1 MKNDSSNSGQQIPD
15 QKAKRGK
22 RVSSPEAASRPK
34 SGLFSWFGRMRRSKF
49 GENYLNHGPLTRL
62 SIRKQFLIPFI
73 TAIVII
79 GLAGGLFSYFYG
91 ANVTENQLR
100 RSTMAQLKATNQN
113 FETYFSDAQSV
124 VGQFSGSQLLNHPV
138 KNQDQ
143 INRSF
148 QDVISTNTKY
158 QALTYA
164 MPDKKIIRAPLY
176 FFDKSYDPTKQSW
189 YTTGA
194 NGAGKAGWT
203 DPYLDNVTKEY
214 VVSVT
219 KAVMGSGN
227 SQIKGV
233 LKLDLFIQSI
243 VNEVNNTRFGKTGY
257 AFLLD
262 PSGTYIT
269 APKNKLIGTSLAK
282 QPFYQKL
289 ITMGKSGSF
298 YGKINGQDKLI
309 CFQRNATTG
318 WILIGAIDRSEISG
332 QANLITLPSAV
343 TVLLIL
349 LIAIFVTTF
358 LLRGVV
364 SRIRTIQRAARKV
377 EQGDLT
383 VSLPVIGK
391 DELSE
396 LTTSINTMAKAN
408 RAAFQKMTE
417 VTQRVA
423 GASQTLVASAEEN
436 VASTN
441 EISATVQEIAAGATS
456 QSTALDE
463 NRNSLESLVTQI
475 RKMDENSKGVLT
487 GANQMS
493 TTSKGGEKA
502 MSHLFTQSKAAAET
516 TGKIIEAVNNLE
528 KQTKNINQIID
539 VLDSIARRTNLLSL
553 NASIE
558 AAHAGEQG
566 KGFAVVASEIRKLAR
581 QTNESLQQVT
591 QTIASMIKETT
602 NAVTLCKQTTES
614 VKAQGEAV
622 EATNNAFKQ
631 IETTIEENVKGIR
644 SIVESIRL
652 TQEHTGQ
659 ISQGMQTIASTSEET
674 AASTEEVSASVEEQ
688 TAAMEELNKL
698 AGDLDQQA
706 QLMRDAISRYKI

>member
-1 MKNDSSNSGQQIPD
+1 MKSDSSKSEQQIPD
-15 QKAKRGK
+15 QAAKPGK
-22 RVSSPEAASRPK
+22 KNTKR
-34 SGLFSWFGRMRRSKF
+34 SGHALFSWFGKVSGGGFREKF
-49 GENYLNHGPLTRL
+49 LLHGPLTHL
-62 SIRKQFLIPFI
+62 SIRKQFLIPFV

-91 ANVTENQLR
+91 ARVTEDQLR
-100 RSTMAQLKATNQN
+100 QSTMAQLKATNQN

-124 VGQFSGSQLLNHPV
+124 VGQFAGSQLLNDPV

-143 INRSF
+143 INKSF

-164 MPDKKIIRAPLY
+164 TPDKQIIRAPLY

-189 YTTGA
+189 YTTGTNA
-194 NGAGKAGWT
+194 AGKSAWT
-203 DPYLDNVTKEY
+203 DPYLDSVTKEY

-219 KAVMGSGN
+219 KAVMSEDN

-233 LKLDLFIQSI
+233 MKLDLFIQSI
-243 VNEVNNTRFGKTGY
+243 VNEVNNTKFGKTGY
-257 AFLLD
+257 AILLD
-262 PSGTYIT
+262 PSGTYIA

-282 QPFYQKL
+282 QSFYQKL

-298 YGKINGQDKLI
+298 YGKIDGQDKLI
-309 CFQRNATTG
+309 CFERNSTTG

-349 LIAIFVTTF
+349 LVAVLVTTF

-364 SRIRTIQRAARKV
+364 LRLRRIQQAARKV

-396 LTTSINTMAKAN
+396 LTASINAMAKAN
-408 RAAFQKMTE
+408 REAFLKMTE
-417 VTQRVA
+417 VTQQVA

-441 EISATVQEIAAGATS
+441 EISATVQEIASGATS
-456 QSTALDE
+456 QSSALDE
-463 NRNSLESLVTQI
+463 NRNSLESLAEQI
-475 RKMDENSKGVLT
+475 RKMDESSKEVLA

-493 TTSKGGEKA
+493 TTSKGGEKT
-502 MSHLFTQSKAAAET
+502 MNHLFAQSKEAAET
-516 TGKIIEAVNNLE
+516 TSQIIKAVNNLE
-528 KQTKNINQIID
+528 KHTKSINQIID

-581 QTNESLQQVT
+581 QTDESLKQVT
-591 QTIASMIKETT
+591 QTIATMTKETAQ
-602 NAVTLCKQTTES
+602 AVALCEQTTES

-622 EATNNAFKQ
+622 EATSSAFKQ

-644 SIVESIRL
+644 SIAESIRL

-659 ISQGMQTIASTSEET
+659 INQGMQTIASTSEET

-698 AGDLDQQA
+698 AGDLDEQA

>member
-1 MKNDSSNSGQQIPD
+1 MKNDSSKS
-15 QKAKRGK
+15 GK
-22 RVSSPEAASRPK
+22 R
-34 SGLFSWFGRMRRSKF
+34 SGSTLFSWMGRMRRSAFWEKLLVN
-49 GENYLNHGPLTRL
+49 GSLTRL

-73 TAIVII
+73 TVIVVI

-91 ANVTENQLR
+91 ANVTENQLKQ
-100 RSTMAQLKATNQN
+100 STMAQLKATNQN

-124 VGQFSGSQLLNHPV
+124 VGQFAGSQLLDNPV

-143 INRSF
+143 INKSF
-148 QDVISTNTKY
+148 QDVISANTKY

-164 MPDKKIIRAPLY
+164 TPDKTIIRAPLY

-194 NGAGKAGWT
+194 NAAGKSAWT

-219 KAVMGSGN
+219 QAVMGTDN
-227 SQIKGV
+227 AQIKGI

-243 VNEVNNTRFGKTGY
+243 VNEVNSTKFGQTGY
-257 AFLLD
+257 ALLLD
-262 PSGTYIT
+262 PSGTYIA
-269 APKNKLIGTSLAK
+269 APQNKLIGTSLAK
-282 QPFYQKL
+282 QAFYQKL

-298 YGKINGQDKLI
+298 YGQINGQNKLI
-309 CFQRNATTG
+309 CFQRNSTTG
-318 WILIGAIDRSEISG
+318 WILIGAIDRNEISG

-349 LIAIFVTTF
+349 LVAILVTTL
-358 LLRGVV
+358 LLRSVV
-364 SRIRTIQRAARKV
+364 FRLRKIQQAARKV

-383 VSLPVIGK
+383 VSLPVIGH
-391 DELSE
+391 DELSD
-396 LTTSINTMAKAN
+396 LTASINTMARAN
-408 RAAFQKMTE
+408 REAFRKMTE
-417 VTQRVA
+417 VTQQVA

-463 NRNSLESLVTQI
+463 NRGSLESLVAQI
-475 RKMDENSKGVLT
+475 KKMDEKSKEVLA

-493 TTSKGGEKA
+493 TTSKGGEKT
-502 MSHLFTQSKAAAET
+502 MGHLFAQSKASAET
-516 TGKIIEAVNNLE
+516 TGQIIDAVNNLE
-528 KQTKNINQIID
+528 KHTKAINQIID

-581 QTNESLQQVT
+581 QTDESLQKVT
-591 QTIASMIKETT
+591 RTIAAMTKETAH
-602 NAVTLCKQTTES
+602 AVTLCEQTTET

-622 EATNNAFKQ
+622 EATNSAFRQ
-631 IETTIEENVKGIR
+631 IEATIEDNVKGIR
-644 SIVESIRL
+644 SIAESIRL
-652 TQEHTGQ
+652 TQEHTAQ
-659 ISQGMQTIASTSEET
+659 INQGMQTIAATSEET

-698 AGDLDQQA
+698 AGDLDEQA
-706 QLMRDAISRYKI
+706 QLMREAISRYKI